1 MAGKHAA
8 DGVSRRE
15 FGKVLGGA
23 GAAAVIAG
31 RGLTA
36 EEHVLRPDATR
47 GHPDAAATRQIQP
60 APANAD
66 EKYWRSV
73 RALFLLPA
81 DLALMNAANL
91 CPASRP
97 VLEVLDAETR
107 WVDRDPSLPNR
118 RRMSEGREATRKLL
132 AQFLRAAPE
141 EIVITRNT
149 SEGNNIVSS
158 GVDLGPGDEVVVCAD
173 NHPSLLGAWQQ
184 KAKRFGF
191 TVRVVE
197 QVNPHPGADY
207 YVDAFAKAMNP
218 HTRVLAFSHV
228 SASVGD
234 LFPAKDLCRMARER
248 GALSIV
254 DAAQSFGV
262 LDIDLSDMQPD
273 FFTGSAHKWP
283 CGPREV
289 GVLYIRRD
297 ALPRVSPSIISLYAG
312 AVGASTRFEGMG
324 QRDDAAVIAFGE
336 ALKLQMTIGRA
347 AIERRSR
354 ELAQSLIER
363 LTKLPNVK
371 VWTHL
376 DPARSAAIVSFQPGS
391 LNGNT
396 LATSLYEKDRIAVM
410 ARGGADRGGLRVS
423 PHFYNLHD
431 EVDRMVA
438 TVGRYLKTT

>member
-15 FGKVLGGA
+15 FGKLLGGA
-23 GAAAVIAG
+23 GAAAFVAG